1 MPESVARFFRFAQR
15 GTNARTE
22 IRAGVT
28 TFLTMAYILFVNP
41 MILSDPALGDRAV
54 PFSAAATG
62 TALAAGVACILMGL
76 ISNFPLALASG
87 MGLNAFLAF
96 TVILKYDLPWQTA
109 MGLVVLD
116 GLIVLV
122 LVLAGVRAWV
132 FKAIPLDLKRAI
144 GGGLGLLLATIGVV
158 DARFAV
164 IPVSSAKLIAS
175 APNPLAVAPPPPLTY
190 GPVHTWGVLLV
201 TVGLIVMT
209 VLHIRKVRGSILIGI
224 LAVTVLKTVGDLAT
238 GLPDAPIHKLNM
250 SPPDFSAIGA
260 ADVLGACKLALVPLL
275 LSFIIVDF
283 FDTLGTMTAI
293 GEQAGLTG
301 RNGEI
306 EKATSILATDAGA
319 AAIGGLCGASS
330 VTSYVE
336 SAAGVSEGGRT
347 GLMPVVTG
355 LLFLAALFVAPLFGV
370 VPIEATAP
378 ALIFVGFLMLP
389 GLRHIDWENA
399 RVAVPAFIVI
409 VTMPLT
415 YSISHGI
422 GFGFI
427 AYVLLSVFAG
437 KWREVHP
444 LLYGAAVVFAASF
457 IFLSP

>member
-1 MPESVARFFRFAQR
+1 MPASVARFFHLEER

-41 MILSDPALGDRAV
+41 MILSDPALGARAM
-54 PFSAAATG
+54 PCSAAAAG
-62 TALAAGVACILMGL
+62 TAIAAGVACILMGL

-96 TVILKYDLPWQTA
+96 TVILAYGQTWQTA

-122 LVLAGVRAWV
+122 LVLAGVRGWV

-144 GGGLGLLLATIGVV
+144 GGGLGLLLATFGVV
-158 DARFAV
+158 EAKLAV

-175 APNPLAVAPPPPLTY
+175 APDPLAVAPPPLTG

-201 TVGLIVMT
+201 TVGLIAMT

-224 LAVTVLKTVGDLAT
+224 LAVTVLKVAGDLVT
-238 GLPDAPIHKLNM
+238 GAPDAAVHKLTL

-293 GEQAGLTG
+293 GERAGLAGT
-301 RNGEI
+301 NGEI
-306 EKATSILATDAGA
+306 DGATRILATDAGA
-319 AAIGGLCGASS
+319 AVIGGLCGASS

-355 LLFLAALFVAPLFGV
+355 LLFLAALFVAPLFGL
-370 VPIEATAP
+370 VPSEATAP

-389 GLRHIDWENA
+389 GLRYIEWENA
-399 RVAVPAFIVI
+399 RVAVPAFITI

-427 AYVLLSVFAG
+427 AYVLVSVLAG

-444 LLYGAAVVFAASF
+444 LMYGAALVFAVSF
-457 IFLSP
+457 AFLSP